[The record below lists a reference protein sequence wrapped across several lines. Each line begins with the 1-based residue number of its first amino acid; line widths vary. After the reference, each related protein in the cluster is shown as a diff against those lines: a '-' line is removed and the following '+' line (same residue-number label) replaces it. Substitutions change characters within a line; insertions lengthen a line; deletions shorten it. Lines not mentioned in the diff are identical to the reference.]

1 MWPGLNLAVHS
12 VTVRALVTA
21 KGGFL
26 LPVAHKLLVV
36 DDEPTILVLIRT
48 LFEHRGMRVVTAA
61 GPEAAL
67 QALAAESF
75 DVLLVDKHMPVMSG
89 LELIAKVRTTTP
101 DISVVLMTA
110 YPEKLPPEL
119 RLDGYLPKPFKSL
132 NEVENVVINAAG
144 ARKRREQLAAL
155 EQTMARLAVKP

>member
-1 MWPGLNLAVHS
+1 MTGAP
-12 VTVRALVTA
+12 
-21 KGGFL
+21 
-26 LPVAHKLLVV
+26 HKLLVV

-48 LFEHRGMRVVTAA
+48 LFEHRGMRVVTAE
-61 GPEAAL
+61 GPEVAL
-67 QALAAESF
+67 KALAAESF

-89 LELIAKVRTTTP
+89 LELIARVRATLP

-132 NEVENVVINAAG
+132 SEVEDVVIHAAA
-144 ARKRREQLAAL
+144 ARRRREQLAAL
-155 EQTMARLAVKP
+155 EQTMARLNVKP